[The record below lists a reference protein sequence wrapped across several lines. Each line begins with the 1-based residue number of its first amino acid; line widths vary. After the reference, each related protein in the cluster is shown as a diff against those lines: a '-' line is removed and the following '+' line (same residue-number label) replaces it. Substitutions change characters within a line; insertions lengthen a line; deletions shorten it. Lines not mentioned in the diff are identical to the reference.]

1 MKPTLMLRG
10 IAIALTSSVFLLSG
24 CQVTDSSPAIRSEAA
39 AATTAVDISALDIY
53 QAKANEA
60 VIFYKRADG
69 NYDGWGLHLWDGDGR
84 TNGVNEL
91 VEGTSWDAPRP
102 HDGVHPDFGAYY
114 VVPMNTD
121 NWGDFMFI
129 VHKGNDKDVGGLDH
143 RFNRDLHGSQ
153 YLFTFEGVSKLYTEP
168 HLVPPIAIDGA
179 AAHWLDE
186 RTLAF
191 NPGVVPT
198 VKLYYSEDANLR
210 TNAAEKTMEGG
221 ESVPLTRTS
230 LSEELKAAYPQLAEF
245 KAWQLPADLDIK
257 QIVKSQLVVATFNP
271 DGSLETATQVQ
282 KAGVLDALY
291 ADAAADLELGAVID
305 NGQTTFRVWAPTAL
319 NVELKLYK
327 NLTKKPKTLAMDFDE
342 QTGAWVAT
350 SKKDERGTYYRYH
363 VEVFHP
369 DTNAI
374 ESYEVTDPYS
384 LSLSANSEFSQV
396 VDLNAA
402 NLMPKN
408 WGSGNYI
415 VAQPEDI
422 VIYESH
428 IRDLTLSDR
437 SGSAALNGKYGAF
450 TESQRAS
457 MQHIQALQKAGL
469 THLHLLPS
477 FDIATTIEFDDQQAN
492 IDDPVTRLCALSE
505 AFVASDYGHYCDGEQ
520 TIRDV
525 LASFPADSE
534 KQQDFMSY
542 VRPLDN
548 FNWGYDPYHYTVPE
562 GSYATDP
569 NGSARILE
577 YRTMV
582 QKIHDMN
589 LNVVMDVV
597 YNHTNQ
603 SGVADKSVLDK
614 IVPGYYHRLNLL
626 SGAVENSTCC
636 KNTATEHRMME
647 KLMIDSLVVWARDYQ
662 IDAFRFD
669 LMGHHM
675 KANMEK
681 AYAAV
686 QAVRP
691 HVYFYGEGWNF
702 GEVVDGARGENAIQW
717 NMGGTGIGTFS
728 DRLRDA
734 VRGGGPFDERDYL
747 RINQGFAN
755 GLYYLPNEKRTDAK
769 HDKDDLLHKAD
780 QIRVGLAGNLRNYLL
795 VNKDGFPAY
804 GKDID
809 YNGQPAGYTLDP
821 QENITY
827 VSKHD
832 NQTLWDNNQYRI
844 ADYVTTA
851 ERVRMQNLGLA
862 INMMAQ
868 GVPFFHMGSDLLRSK
883 SMERDSYDSG
893 DWFNAV
899 DFSFQDSTWAR
910 GLPRA
915 DKDGNNWYL
924 IKNAFA
930 NPVTYTEPTDRE
942 FAATVFQEFLAIRKS
957 SALFHLPTEL
967 AVKQRV
973 DFHNTG
979 VEQIPGV
986 IVMSINDGQG
996 LIDRDPAVD
1005 ALVVVINASDVT
1017 QGVSVPAAAGFQL
1030 HALQQQSADS
1040 VIQNARFVDGEFR
1053 VPGLSVA
1060 VFVQPQQGG
1069 QGVGLPV
1076 TEKDLSQ
1083 MPPLGKD
1090 KIYLL
1095 GTLTSW
1101 DNLSA
1106 NNAFQFQGNG
1116 VYAIELELKKGFY
1129 KVKTGNNAGLEYGK
1143 LGAFLKE
1150 GAEVS
1155 LAAPGGVMNLQL
1167 AEDGVYRFELDL
1179 NDKSA
1184 PGFKVS
1190 KKP

>member
-1 MKPTLMLRG
+1 MKCTR
-10 IAIALTSSVFLLSG
+10 LTFRVLTAMVISVFALSS
-24 CQVTDSSPAIRSEAA
+24 CQI
-39 AATTAVDISALDIY
+39 AATTTESKVTESTTSANSDLTSLDIY

-60 VIFYKRADG
+60 VIFYKRLDG
-69 NYDGWGLHLWDGDGR
+69 DYEGWGLHLWDGDGR

-102 HDGVHPDFGAYY
+102 YAGIHPDFGAYY
-114 VVPMNTD
+114 IVPMTQD
-121 NWGDFMFI
+121 DWGDFMFI
-129 VHKGNDKDVGGLDH
+129 VHKGADKDVGGLDH
-143 RFNRDLHGSQ
+143 LFDRAKYASQ
-153 YLFTFEGVSKLYTEP
+153 YLFTFAGVSKLYTEP

-179 AAHWLDE
+179 AAHWVDE
-186 RTLAF
+186 RTIAF
-191 NPGVVPT
+191 NPGLVPT
-198 VKLYYSEDANLR
+198 VKLFYSEKADIR

-221 ESVPLTRTS
+221 
-230 LSEELKAAYPQLAEF
+230 SEVTLVRSEFSAAVKAQFPHLADY
-245 KAWQLPADLDIK
+245 KAWSLPADFDAKNALK
-257 QIVKSQLVVATFNP
+257 GQLVVATFNP

-291 ADAAADLELGAVID
+291 ADAAKDAQLGAIT
-305 NGQTTFRVWAPTAL
+305 NSGQTTFSVWAPTAQQ
-319 NVELKLYK
+319 VELKLYK
-327 NLTKKPKTLAMDFDE
+327 NPAKKAKTKSMEFNANTGVWSYVSKSDE
-342 QTGAWVAT
+342 N
-350 SKKDERGTYYRYH
+350 GTFYRYNIS
-363 VEVFHP
+363 VYHP
-369 DTNAI
+369 ESSAI
-374 ESYEVTDPYS
+374 ETYEVTDPYS

-396 VDLNAA
+396 VDLDSAA
-402 NLMPKN
+402 LTPAN
-408 WGSGNYI
+408 WGAGDF
-415 VAQPEDI
+415 VVDAPEDI

-428 IRDLTLSDR
+428 IRDFTLSDKQGNA
-437 SGSAALNGKYGAF
+437 SLNGKYGAF
-450 TESQRAS
+450 SESERAS
-457 MQHIQALQKAGL
+457 VQHLIALQKAGL
-469 THLHLLPS
+469 THMHLLPS
-477 FDIATTIEFDDQQAN
+477 FDIATTIEFDSQQAN
-492 IDDPVTRLCALSE
+492 IDDKVSRLCELSE
-505 AFVASDYGHYCDGEQ
+505 AFTSSQYANLCDSEQ

-534 KQQDFMSY
+534 QQQDFMSF

-577 YRTMV
+577 YRQMV
-582 QKIHDMN
+582 QSLHDMN

-597 YNHTNQ
+597 YNHTNEAGLA
-603 SGVADKSVLDK
+603 SKSVLDK
-614 IVPGYYHRLNLL
+614 VVPGYYHRLNLT

-662 IDAFRFD
+662 IDGFRFD

-675 KANMEK
+675 KSNMEK
-681 AYAAV
+681 AFAAV

-702 GEVVDGARGENAIQW
+702 GEVANGARGENAIQW
-717 NMGGTGIGTFS
+717 TMGGTGIGTFS

-734 VRGGGPFDERDYL
+734 IRGGGPFDEGDYL
-747 RINQGFAN
+747 RVNQGFAN
-755 GLYYLPNEKRTDAK
+755 GLYYLPNEKRTDAE
-769 HDKDDLLHKAD
+769 HDKDDMVHKAD
-780 QIRVGLAGNLRNYLL
+780 QIRVGLAGNLRNFLL
-795 VNKDGFPAY
+795 INKDGFPAY

-844 ADYVTTA
+844 ASYVTTD

-868 GVPFFHMGSDLLRSK
+868 GVPFFHMGSELLRSK

-899 DFSFQDSTWAR
+899 DFSLEESTWAH
-910 GLPRA
+910 GLPRQ

-924 IKNAFA
+924 VKQAFA
-930 NPVTYTEPTDRE
+930 NPETYSDKTDRE
-942 FAATVFQEFLAIRKS
+942 FSSAVFKEFLSIRKS
-957 SALFHLPTEL
+957 SNLFRLPTEL

-979 VEQIPGV
+979 ANQIPGV
-986 IVMSINDGQG
+986 IAMSINDGEG
-996 LIDRDPAVD
+996 LLDRDDQVD
-1005 ALVVVINASDVT
+1005 AIMVVINASDVT
-1017 QGVSVPAAAGFQL
+1017 QAVSVPGAEGFEL
-1030 HALQQQSADS
+1030 HPLQKASVDS
-1040 VIQNARFVDGEFR
+1040 TVTRASFVDGEFR

-1060 VFVQPQQGG
+1060 VFVVPQQGV
-1069 QGVGLPV
+1069 QGKGLPV
-1076 TEKDLSQ
+1076 SDKDLTQ
-1083 MPPLGKD
+1083 MPPLGKNQ
-1090 KIYLL
+1090 IHLM
-1095 GTLTSW
+1095 GTVTSW
-1101 DNLSA
+1101 DKLDKT
-1106 NNAFQFQGNG
+1106 NAFSFVGDG
-1116 VYAIELELKKGFY
+1116 VYAIEVELKKGFY

-1150 GAEVS
+1150 GAQVE
-1155 LAAPGGVMNLQL
+1155 LASPGGVMNLQL
-1167 AEDGVYRFELDL
+1167 AETGVYRFEIDL
-1179 NDKSA
+1179 SNMVTPA
-1184 PGFKVS
+1184 FRVI
-1190 KKP
+1190 KK